1 LPSPFRKPT
10 FVSVRWSLWIRLLAL
25 VVWLPATSHCRLAA
39 LPSFSFLACAHDDST
54 THAEPVDDGDGCSS
68 VESASY
74 RSEEAFDLAGP
85 PELRL
90 DPSSLSCGER
100 LRIVPIPGS
109 DPSAEPRPPP
119 LSSAWQFLLRA
130 AGNPRAP
137 SVRP

>member
-1 LPSPFRKPT
+1 
-10 FVSVRWSLWIRLLAL
+10 VRWSLWIRLLAL

-39 LPSFSFLACAHDDST
+39 LPSFSFLACPHDESA
-54 THAEPVDDGDGCSS
+54 THAEPVDHDDGCSS

-85 PELRL
+85 PELRF
-90 DPSSLSCGER
+90 DPSPLIGDDHF
-100 LRIVPIPGS
+100 RIVLVPDS
-109 DPSAEPRPPP
+109 DRPTDPRPPP
-119 LSSAWQFLLRA
+119 PFSAWQFLLRA